1 MGRKIKQNKITS
13 PEKTKRINKNNLR
26 LIEDFLA
33 YLKSIKRSDGTISG
47 YRSDLLIIMTFIL
60 DNYDNKDFTKLT
72 KRDIIGLQNIM
83 IENGNSSAR
92 IRRLKAAM
100 SSLSNFV
107 ENVVADDDPELKDY
121 RPIVRKIENPPL
133 ESVQEKTVMSSEEV
147 ESLLGKLTEMEEHE
161 KACFVALAAYGG
173 RRKAELL
180 RFKISDF
187 GDDHIVC
194 DGALYR
200 SDPILTKGNKMLSCY
215 TLAKKFKPYLDA
227 WIAERERLGIESE
240 WLFPER
246 DNPAE
251 HRSISTVNSWA
262 KTMSRLSGR
271 DFYVHLLR
279 HHFCT
284 ECSRAG
290 LPDGAIVEMIGWADA
305 SLLRS
310 TYLDLSTEETLG
322 KYFKDGDID
331 ASGVK
336 NIGDI

>member
-133 ESVQEKTVMSSEEV
+133 ESVQEKTVFSEEEV
-147 ESLLGKLTEMEEHE
+147 EGLLKKLTDMGEYE

-180 RFKISDF
+180 RFKVSDF
-187 GDDHIVC
+187 GEDHIVC
-194 DGALYR
+194 DGALYE
-200 SDPILTKGNKMLSCY
+200 SSPLLTKGGKMLNCY
-215 TLAKKFKPYLDA
+215 TLRKKFQPYLNA
-227 WIAERERLGIESE
+227 WVEERERLGIDSE
-240 WLFPER
+240 WLFP
-246 DNPAE
+246 D
-251 HRSISTVNSWA
+251 RSDMSQARQISTINSWSN
-262 KTMSRLSGR
+262 TFSRMVGKP
-271 DFYVHLLR
+271 FYPHALR
-279 HHFCT
+279 HYSAT
-284 ECSRAG
+284 SYVKAG
-290 LPDGAIVEMIGWADA
+290 LPDSVIVDIFGWSTADML
-305 SLLRS
+305 SL
-310 TYLDLSTEETLG
+310 YDDTEKNEKFAMYFRDGEIDTSG
-322 KYFKDGDID
+322 RKGFKDI
-331 ASGVK
+331 
-336 NIGDI
+336 